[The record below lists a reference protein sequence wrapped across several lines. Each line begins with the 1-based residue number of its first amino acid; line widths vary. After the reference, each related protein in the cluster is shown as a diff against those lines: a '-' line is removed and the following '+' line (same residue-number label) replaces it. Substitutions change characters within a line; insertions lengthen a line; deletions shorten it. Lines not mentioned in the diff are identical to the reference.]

1 MYKFFYT
8 QGCYNLYKMTKL
20 ISLIKLA
27 FGILGTFFL
36 IQILFG
42 LPLILI
48 FKIDILGRGVT
59 RDLILINIFTELVVI
74 WFYLDKYKYFYK
86 LIDNFK
92 KNIKFQLLVNTLLS
106 ITIPL
111 LLYFILYKFNNGIFV
126 KSSTD
131 IKTQF
136 GYFISILILATF
148 EEILCRFILLEKF
161 STIGNKFISITI
173 SSLFFAILHLGNPGI
188 TILAFV
194 NLFLFGFL
202 LSLIY
207 FKTKDLLLI
216 SFIHFGWNY
225 TIGCIIGSNVSGM
238 KFSSF
243 YSYIGGA
250 SSYLDGGKF
259 GIEGS
264 PITLLS
270 LVLIITI
277 YSIFTKKLE
286 DKLTTTNV

>member
-1 MYKFFYT
+1 
-8 QGCYNLYKMTKL
+8 MTKIL
-20 ISLIKLA
+20 SLTKSA

-36 IQILFG
+36 IQIIVG

-48 FKIDILGRGVT
+48 FKIDVLSNVVSKE
-59 RDLILINIFTELVVI
+59 LILINVLTELI
-74 WFYLDKYKYFYK
+74 AILFFIDKYKYFAK
-86 LIDNFK
+86 LFDTIK
-92 KNIKFQLLVNTLLS
+92 KNIRFQLIVNTLFS

-126 KSSTD
+126 KSSTN
-131 IKTQF
+131 INTQI

-148 EEILCRFILLEKF
+148 EEILCRFIFLEKF
-161 STIGNKFISITI
+161 STISNKFISITI

-188 TILAFV
+188 TIIAFV

-243 YSYIGGA
+243 YSYIGGS

-264 PITLLS
+264 PITLLC
-270 LVLIITI
+270 LLLIICV
-277 YSIFTKKLE
+277 YSIISKKLE
-286 DKLTTTNV
+286 DKLKSTND